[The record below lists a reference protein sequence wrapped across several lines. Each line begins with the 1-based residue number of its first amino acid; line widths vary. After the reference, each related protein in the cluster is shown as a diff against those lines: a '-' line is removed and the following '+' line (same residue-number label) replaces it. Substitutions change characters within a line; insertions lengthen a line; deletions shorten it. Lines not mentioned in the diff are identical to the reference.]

1 MTVSELIAALQEM
14 PPDAVVYAEYDGGF
28 GVVEIETVKESDG
41 DVLLC

>member
-1 MTVSELIAALQEM
+1 MTVAELMAELAKM
-14 PPDAVVYAEYDGGF
+14 PPDATVYAEYDGGF